1 MGLSVATT
9 VVVWAAAAVAWTL
22 QCLHFD
28 RGGPKLGWDLV
39 TCWRA
44 ERVFAHGGQ
53 PYSLAA
59 TGDRLFLYPPSALL
73 VLRPLAALSLRELQ
87 VLGLLATA
95 GLMWA
100 AVMISAAV
108 LGRRWWGLTAAVV
121 VLALRWAQP
130 MLAELSLENVTVIC
144 TFGLVVFYL
153 LATKGHWVPAGFVIG
168 LTLSVKPLLLVVL
181 LVFVLARKWAALAV
195 ALAVPAVLNAAAF
208 AVVKDPSEVFSKLP
222 SLLNRSGSGVLL
234 NSAWVD
240 VLRTLGVP
248 DYLTILVRLA
258 TVALVLLAAWWSWQQ
273 LDDLAVRIITTSSVL
288 LIGTY
293 LAGTLSENHF
303 MLTLVPLAMTALVPA
318 APMRWLSGW
327 IGVLWLMGLTPPGS
341 VLGLSAP
348 ANLSAGRAFGMT
360 LVVLTVVA
368 ALGYRRLPQRN
379 AASGSPSGDNTS
391 GPSGDNAPRQETAR
405 ADALERVLAP

>member
-1 MGLSVATT
+1 MPDTIDGDGRGAPVHLQSSPSRRSHTPRALSALTGRWQGFHATPAGMGLSVATT

-130 MLAELSLENVTVIC
+130 MLAELSLENVT
-144 TFGLVVFYL
+144 
-153 LATKGHWVPAGFVIG
+153 
-168 LTLSVKPLLLVVL
+168 
-181 LVFVLARKWAALAV
+181 
-195 ALAVPAVLNAAAF
+195 
-208 AVVKDPSEVFSKLP
+208 
-222 SLLNRSGSGVLL
+222 
-234 NSAWVD
+234 
-240 VLRTLGVP
+240 
-248 DYLTILVRLA
+248 
-258 TVALVLLAAWWSWQQ
+258 
-273 LDDLAVRIITTSSVL
+273 
-288 LIGTY
+288 
-293 LAGTLSENHF
+293 
-303 MLTLVPLAMTALVPA
+303 
-318 APMRWLSGW
+318 
-327 IGVLWLMGLTPPGS
+327 
-341 VLGLSAP
+341 
-348 ANLSAGRAFGMT
+348 
-360 LVVLTVVA
+360 
-368 ALGYRRLPQRN
+368 
-379 AASGSPSGDNTS
+379 
-391 GPSGDNAPRQETAR
+391 
-405 ADALERVLAP
+405 